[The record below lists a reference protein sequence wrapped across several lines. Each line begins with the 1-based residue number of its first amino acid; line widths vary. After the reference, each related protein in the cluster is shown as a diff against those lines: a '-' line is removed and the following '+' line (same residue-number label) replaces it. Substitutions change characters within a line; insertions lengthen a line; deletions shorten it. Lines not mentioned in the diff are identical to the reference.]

1 MIGLI
6 GNESRNKT
14 TTWFISADSTA
25 EMIKAKEREGDRI
38 VFVEGMSDSVTHSL
52 NRPLAHD
59 VDSD

>member
-1 MIGLI
+1 LI

-38 VFVEGMSDSVTHSL
+38 VFVEGMSESVTHSIAQSL
-52 NRPLAHD
+52 THD
-59 VDSD
+59 LDSN

>member
-38 VFVEGMSDSVTHSL
+38 VFVEGICSTL
-52 NRPLAHD
+52 
-59 VDSD
+59 